1 MKFAHK
7 SGIVWKIYLI
17 KLYICSTNCPNAM
30 FWIASMAP
38 LSPPHTSALVARTC
52 YS

>member
-1 MKFAHK
+1 MLCLYNTAQTGVIAAYDYTGCPKK
-7 SGIVWKIYLI
+7 
-17 KLYICSTNCPNAM
+17 KLGVFDFM
-30 FWIASMAP
+30 